1 MKSVL
6 SCPLFQT
13 GFMVDKE
20 DKPIHHQ
27 SLQLQSP
34 KTMLGTVMQAMGA
47 GWGNMPHATLTAL
60 IQAESGNR
68 CV

>member
-6 SCPLFQT
+6 SYPLFQT
-13 GFMVDKE
+13 HLMMDKE

-34 KTMLGTVMQAMGA
+34 ETVLGTVMQAMGA
-47 GWGNMPHATLTAL
+47 GWGNMPHATLTAPT
-60 IQAESGNR
+60 QAESGDW